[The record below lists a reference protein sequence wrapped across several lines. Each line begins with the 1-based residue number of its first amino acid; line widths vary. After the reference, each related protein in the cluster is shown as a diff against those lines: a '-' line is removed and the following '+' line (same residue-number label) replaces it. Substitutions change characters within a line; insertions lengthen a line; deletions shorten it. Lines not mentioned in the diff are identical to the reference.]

1 MIGWAMVGQWSMLTR
16 LRTCWVMGRGLDQ
29 PGLNTSQLVNKW
41 MALVHG
47 LVDHCEL
54 RLAYRAWRRSWPGLR
69 RPTVDRVSGGRDEA
83 VASAGPVL
91 GAKAPQAEPLM
102 DPRPCLCLP
111 CAGGLGISRLGVE
124 RGSWNRG
131 GEGGTM
137 VSAMGTSV

>member
-1 MIGWAMVGQWSMLTR
+1 MVGQRSMLTR
-16 LRTCWVMGRGLDQ
+16 LRTCWVMGRGLDR

-47 LVDHCEL
+47 LVVHCEL
-54 RLAYRAWRRSWPGLR
+54 RLAYRAWCRSWPGLW

-102 DPRPCLCLP
+102 DPRRV
-111 CAGGLGISRLGVE
+111 SRPGVE
-124 RGSWNRG
+124 RGS
-131 GEGGTM
+131 
-137 VSAMGTSV
+137 